1 MYNDYIKGGLYQL
14 NFNTITASGS
24 PTFIYEISCT
34 ISRDTSNLANINVNF
49 TVKTYLKGSSSTA
62 WLGYSKTSSADNA
75 YAVKLKTKIS
85 TSVGSAT
92 KTVFIKDG
100 REGWIASGSRSGCIV
115 VNSNNKKTVNFT
127 ISCLAKQAKNLTF
140 EFSGVR
146 GTGASSSQTAGT
158 FTKTI
163 SKSNVITEV
172 YTVTYNKGNFSGTT
186 YTLPKDNNYY
196 LSGTSVTIDPKN
208 EAVFLI
214 PEGYIF
220 QGWSINGVLQK
231 QSSFSISKNTTLTAT
246 FKEQQKH
253 ILSYSFTG
261 EIPPNVSPP
270 QAESHVQ
277 GERQIVLKSVAPV
290 PYYIFQGWKQ
300 SESNQII
307 TAIDEMP
314 NEDITIEGNWKRER
328 RYIQIKTE
336 DEWENAIV
344 YLKNEASF
352 PYVEAFP
359 FIKTQQGWKTTS

>member
-49 TVKTYLKGSSSTA
+49 TVKTYLKGSSSA
-62 WLGYSKTSSADNA
+62 SWLGYSKTSSADNA

-100 REGWIASGSRSGCIV
+100 REGWIAGGSRSGCIV

-172 YTVTYNKGNFSGTT
+172 YTVTYNKGNFPETT

-196 LSGTSVTIDPKN
+196 LNGASVTIDPKK
-208 EAVFLI
+208 EATFLI

-220 QGWSINGVLQK
+220 QGWSINGVLQQ

-261 EIPPNVSPP
+261 EVPPNISPP
-270 QAESHVQ
+270 QTESHRQ
-277 GERQIVLKSVAPV
+277 GEAQITLKSVASV
-290 PYYIFQGWKQ
+290 PYYTFQGWKL
-300 SESNQII
+300 SGSNQII
-307 TAIDEMP
+307 TIISEMP
-314 NEDITIEGNWKRER
+314 NEDIVVEGYWRRER
-328 RYIQIKTE
+328 KYIQMRMVNGWK
-336 DEWENAIV
+336 NAIV
-344 YLKNEASF
+344 YLKNEASL
-352 PYVEAFP
+352 PYVETFP
-359 FIKTQQGWKTTS
+359 FVKTQQGWETS

>member
-1 MYNDYIKGGLYQL
+1 MELIKS
-14 NFNTITASGS
+14 ITTNGS
-24 PTFIYEISCT
+24 PEFVQKIYYSVA
-34 ISRDTSNLANINVNF
+34 RDSSDLTKIKVSFKVFA
-49 TVKTYLKGSSSTA
+49 YLNGSSSST
-62 WLGYSKTSSADNA
+62 WLGKGGSSEDNA
-75 YAVKLKTKIS
+75 YAVKLKVKIS
-85 TSVGSAT
+85 TYNSTSLVSSAT
-92 KTVFIKDG
+92 KTVYIKKG
-100 REGWIASGSRSGCIV
+100 NVQWAAATRSGCIV
-115 VNSNNKKTVNFT
+115 RNSNTQNQEEINFT
-127 ISCLAKQAKNLTF
+127 ISCLANQAKNLKF

-172 YTVTYNKGNFSGTT
+172 YTVTYNKGNFPGTT

-261 EIPPNVSPP
+261 EIPPNVFPP

-300 SESNQII
+300 SGSNQII

-314 NEDITIEGNWKRER
+314 NEDITIGGNWKRER

-336 DEWENAIV
+336 DEWEKTIV